1 MDYWQYTNSYTGDI
15 CLDLA
20 GLITAATVLHV
31 LAEIQ
36 PRAPDP
42 KSPLGWCL
50 DSALSRIG
58 HIHSSGDETEAFE
71 MYMPQLE
78 ALAEKRRPAA
88 IVQILVCDKND
99 S

>member
-1 MDYWQYTNSYTGDI
+1 MDCWQYTNSYTGDI

-20 GLITAATVLHV
+20 GLITATVLHV

-58 HIHSSGDETEAFE
+58 YIHSSRDETEAFE

-88 IVQILVCDKND
+88 VVQILVCDKND